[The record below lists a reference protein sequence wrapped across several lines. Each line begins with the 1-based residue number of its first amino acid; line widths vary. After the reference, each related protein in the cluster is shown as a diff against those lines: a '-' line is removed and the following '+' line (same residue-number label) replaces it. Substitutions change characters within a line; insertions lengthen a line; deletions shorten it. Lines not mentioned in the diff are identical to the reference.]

1 MSSKTTYVIMG
12 VTGCGKSTIGRLLGE
27 KLEVP
32 FFDGDDYHPE
42 ANVQKMSSGIPL
54 TDEDRVPWL
63 KILNTEISNWNT
75 NSGATLACS
84 ALKEDYRKIIS
95 DNQNVEFIYLNSSKE
110 LIKRRLAS
118 RQNHFMP
125 SSLIDSQFDTLEEP
139 ENAIWVDASLSEQE
153 IVDFIFNKIVAK

>member
-1 MSSKTTYVIMG
+1 MSSKTTYVVMG
-12 VTGCGKSTIGRLLGE
+12 VTGCGKSTIGRLLGK

-32 FFDGDDYHPE
+32 FFDGDDYHPD

-54 TDEDRVPWL
+54 IDEDRFPWL
-63 KILNTEISNWNT
+63 KILNSEISKWNS
-75 NSGATLACS
+75 NNGATLACS

-95 DNQNVEFIYLNSSKE
+95 NDENVQFIYLNSSKE
-110 LIKRRLAS
+110 LIKRRLSS

-139 ENAIWVDASLSEQE
+139 EDAIWVDASLSEQE

>member
-1 MSSKTTYVIMG
+1 MG

-27 KLEVP
+27 RLEVP

-54 TDEDRVPWL
+54 TDEDRFPWL

-95 DNQNVEFIYLNSSKE
+95 DDENVEFIYLNSSKE
-110 LIKRRLAS
+110 LIKRRLTS

-139 ENAIWVDASLSEQE
+139 NDALWVDASLSEQE

>member
-12 VTGCGKSTIGRLLGE
+12 VTGCGKSTIGRLLA
-27 KLEVP
+27 KRLAIP
-32 FFDGDDYHPE
+32 FFDGDDYHPD
-42 ANVQKMSSGIPL
+42 ANVHKMSSGIPL
-54 TDEDRVPWL
+54 TDEDRFPWL
-63 KILNTEISNWNT
+63 TILNSEISKWNS
-75 NSGATLACS
+75 NNGAALACS

-110 LIKRRLAS
+110 LIKKRLAS

-125 SSLIDSQFDTLEEP
+125 SSLISSQFDTLEEP
-139 ENAIWVDASLSEQE
+139 NDALWVDASLSEQE

>member
-27 KLEVP
+27 RLEVP

-54 TDEDRVPWL
+54 TDEDRFPWL
-63 KILNTEISNWNT
+63 KILNAEISNWNT

-95 DNQNVEFIYLNSSKE
+95 DDENVEFIYLNSSKE
-110 LIKRRLAS
+110 LIKRRLTS

-139 ENAIWVDASLSEQE
+139 NDALWVDASLSEQE